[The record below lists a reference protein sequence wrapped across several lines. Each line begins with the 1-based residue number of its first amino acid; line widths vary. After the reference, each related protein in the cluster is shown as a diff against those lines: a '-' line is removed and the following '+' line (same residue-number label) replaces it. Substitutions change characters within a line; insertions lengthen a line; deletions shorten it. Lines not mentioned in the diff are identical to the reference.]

1 MITLNDEHADAPVI
15 ALHCSGAGANQ
26 WRTLG
31 DMLAALDT
39 PTSRYTLIAPEH
51 YGCDSVGPW
60 SGAHAF
66 TLADEAARTV
76 EIIDRQRGKVH
87 LVGHSY
93 GGGVALRAAL
103 ERPHGVA
110 SITLYEPSAFHLLK
124 RMGARGAA
132 EFAEIQAIAA
142 RTAEGVVA
150 GDLSGAASS
159 LSITERAWRVVRVA
173 AFRAGDAH
181 TLGAESAA
189 RFSRADSRADADERL
204 REPAHSTL
212 VMRGEHA
219 PAPTRLIAETLPDLL
234 PAAKLIV
241 VPEAGHMGPLTHAQA
256 VNAAIARHIAEC
268 DAHGMPSR
276 VVHRATGR
284 FRPDAR

>member
-1 MITLNDEHADAPVI
+1 MKMSNDQHADAPVI

-26 WRTLG
+26 WRQLGETL
-31 DMLAALDT
+31 DALGSART
-39 PTSRYTLIAPEH
+39 RYTLIAPEH

-60 SGAHAF
+60 SGERAF

-124 RMGARGAA
+124 GMGARGAA
-132 EFAEIQAIAA
+132 EFAEILAIAA
-142 RTAEGVVA
+142 RTAEGVVT
-150 GDLSGAASS
+150 GDLRGAASS
-159 LSITERAWRVVRVA
+159 FVDYWSGRGAWSALRPSIQAMLTRWVPKAPLD
-173 AFRAGDAH
+173 FRALIHEPTPA
-181 TLGAESAA
+181 SAYA
-189 RFSRADSRADADERL
+189 AL
-204 REPAHSTL
+204 RIPTL

-219 PAPTRLIAETLPDLL
+219 PAPTRLIAETLPDLM

-241 VPEAGHMGPLTHAQA
+241 VPDAGHMGPLTHAPA
-256 VNAAIARHIAEC
+256 VNAAIARHIAQC
-268 DAHGMPSR
+268 DAP
-276 VVHRATGR
+276 A
-284 FRPDAR
+284 DNLAE

>member
-1 MITLNDEHADAPVI
+1 MTTLIDEHDAAPVI

-26 WRTLG
+26 WRQLGETLG
-31 DMLAALDT
+31 ALGADET
-39 PTSRYTLIAPEH
+39 RYTLIAPEH

-60 SGAHAF
+60 SGEHAF

-103 ERPHGVA
+103 ERPHGIA

-132 EFAEIQAIAA
+132 EFAEILAIAA

-150 GDLSGAASS
+150 GDLRGAANSFVDYWSGRGAWSALRPS
-159 LSITERAWRVVRVA
+159 LQAMLTRWVPKAPLD
-173 AFRAGDAH
+173 FRALIHEPTPA
-181 TLGAESAA
+181 SAYA
-189 RFSRADSRADADERL
+189 NL
-204 REPAHSTL
+204 RIPTL

-219 PAPTRLIAETLPDLL
+219 PAPTRLIAESLPDLM
-234 PAAKLIV
+234 PGAKLIV
-241 VPEAGHMGPLTHAQA
+241 VPEAGHMGPITHAPA
-256 VNAAIARHIAEC
+256 VNAAIARHIAQCE
-268 DAHGMPSR
+268 A
-276 VVHRATGR
+276 RA
-284 FRPDAR
+284 ASLAE

>member
-1 MITLNDEHADAPVI
+1 MTTTLNDEHAGAPVI

-26 WRTLG
+26 WRSLG
-31 DMLAALDT
+31 ELLDGLGT
-39 PTSRYTLIAPEH
+39 PKTRYTLIAPEH

-60 SGAHAF
+60 SGEHAF

-110 SITLYEPSAFHLLK
+110 SIALYEPSAFHLLK
-124 RMGARGAA
+124 RMGAHGAA
-132 EFAEIQAIAA
+132 EFAEILGIAQ

-150 GDLSGAASS
+150 GDLRGAASS
-159 LSITERAWRVVRVA
+159 FVDYWGGHGAWSALRPSVQAMLTRWVPKA
-173 AFRAGDAH
+173 PLDFRALIHEPTPA
-181 TLGAESAA
+181 SAYA
-189 RFSRADSRADADERL
+189 KL
-204 REPAHSTL
+204 RIPTL

-219 PAPTRLIAETLPDLL
+219 PAPTRLIAETLPALM
-234 PAAKLIV
+234 PSAKLIV

-256 VNAAIARHIAEC
+256 VNAAIAHHIAQC
-268 DAHGMPSR
+268 DGHAPGS
-276 VVHRATGR
+276 AE
-284 FRPDAR
+284 

>member
-1 MITLNDEHADAPVI
+1 MTTLIDEHDAAPVI

-26 WRTLG
+26 WRQLGETLG
-31 DMLAALDT
+31 ALGADET
-39 PTSRYTLIAPEH
+39 RYTLIAPEH

-60 SGAHAF
+60 SGEHAF

-103 ERPHGVA
+103 ERPHGIA

-132 EFAEIQAIAA
+132 EFAEILAIAA

-150 GDLSGAASS
+150 GDLRGAASS
-159 LSITERAWRVVRVA
+159 FVDYWSGRGAWSALRPSLQAMLTRWVPKA
-173 AFRAGDAH
+173 PLDFRALIHEPTPA
-181 TLGAESAA
+181 SAYA
-189 RFSRADSRADADERL
+189 NL
-204 REPAHSTL
+204 RIPTL

-219 PAPTRLIAETLPDLL
+219 PAPTRLIAESLPDLM
-234 PAAKLIV
+234 PGAKLIV
-241 VPEAGHMGPLTHAQA
+241 VPEAGHMGPITHAPA
-256 VNAAIARHIAEC
+256 VNAAIARHIAQCE
-268 DAHGMPSR
+268 A
-276 VVHRATGR
+276 RA
-284 FRPDAR
+284 ASLAE